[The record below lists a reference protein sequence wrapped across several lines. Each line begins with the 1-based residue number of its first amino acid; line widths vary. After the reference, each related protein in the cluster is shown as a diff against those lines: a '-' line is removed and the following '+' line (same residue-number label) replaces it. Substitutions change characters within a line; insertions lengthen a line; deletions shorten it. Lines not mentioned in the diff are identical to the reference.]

1 MVNAM
6 TKYVALAAFAA
17 LVLVALNGRAS
28 ATEGL
33 MPAPAC
39 TDCDTPKQYDTQEVV
54 KTHRDID
61 HSRVIDTTSYEGKP
75 ARIRSDVT
83 LVNFV
88 VHKYRVIESTELV
101 SAGEAAPRRHRS
113 CKHGGGYNRYD
124 CGPLRAR
131 Y

>member
-6 TKYVALAAFAA
+6 TKYAGLATLAA
-17 LVLVALNGRAS
+17 LVLVSLNGLAS

-61 HSRVIDTTSYEGKP
+61 HSRVIDTTTYEGKP
-75 ARIRSDVT
+75 ARVRSDVT
-83 LVNFV
+83 L
-88 VHKYRVIESTELV
+88 
-101 SAGEAAPRRHRS
+101 APVRS
-113 CKHGGGYNRYD
+113 IQ
-124 CGPLRAR
+124 
-131 Y
+131 